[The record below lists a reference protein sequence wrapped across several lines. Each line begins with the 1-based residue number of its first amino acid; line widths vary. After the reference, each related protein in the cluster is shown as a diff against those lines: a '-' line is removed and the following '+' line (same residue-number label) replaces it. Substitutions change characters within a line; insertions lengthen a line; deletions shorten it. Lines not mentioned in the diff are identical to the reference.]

1 MTNRVKVLR
10 YFDFLGGHHLFS
22 QLCSFSVFRF
32 PFSVFRPKF
41 VSKQSIRHPY
51 IMYTLGGTDSL
62 SIYFRGG
69 TDNLYILEGERT
81 IAYTLEGGRTT

>member
-1 MTNRVKVLR
+1 MGTT
-10 YFDFLGGHHLFS
+10 S
-22 QLCSFSVFRF
+22 SASSVRF

-69 TDNLYILEGERT
+69 TDNLDIYFGGGTDNLNIYFRM
-81 IAYTLEGGRTT
+81 GGRTTFVSIKYYY